1 MGGRPTKYKA
11 EYCDI
16 AQAVLG
22 AGEGMAAVADE
33 IGVTKSTVYLW
44 AERHVDF
51 SDAIK
56 RGRARGERHHTRV
69 LIGLATG
76 KIKGNITAQ
85 IFLMKNMYPDDWKD
99 RVEVSTTEDQ
109 MKKLEQIRK
118 ELHSAAKR

>member
-16 AQAVLG
+16 AQSVLG

-44 AERHVDF
+44 AERHSAF

-56 RGRARGERHHTRV
+56 RGRARGERHHTSV

-76 KIKGNITAQ
+76 NIKGNVTAQ

-109 MKKLEQIRK
+109 IKKLEQIRK
-118 ELHSAAKR
+118 ELHNAAKR